1 MFSLKVRCVFL
12 VSALVLLLMLAHAPR
27 ACFAQEAGTNDD
39 RALAVDRALGVLR
52 NVVGLNVDAYN
63 WSIRAYGKGSFWDV
77 LPKEFV
83 GFDFWTDG
91 SQLEVYVYFVDGKVR
106 SISIYPHKGFP
117 LMVQRVQQAA
127 NEVEAAKGLLSR
139 YQAYCGATHV
149 EAFKAVLDTVEP
161 KTNTVKVYG
170 NVKFEAEYTKT
181 VDVENRPLDIARFV
195 WIYTFNGALSSFKW
209 VAINFENGYFRF
221 LTDIWNF
228 FEIGSYDV
236 RVDEKKAVE
245 IAVNAAKNYST
256 RVYMGR
262 DAGGNEMWVEVK
274 DFKVVGAKAV
284 SLIFGNGLFE
294 GEARDGNPY
303 KLYPVWTVE
312 VYFDDVY
319 AGGVY
324 GVWLNI
330 WADTGEV
337 WRIFPLTGPLGSP
350 PSDMVPI
357 ENGESEGQA
366 GGEEQEP
373 TTPDEDQEQDSTTP
387 DDTSN
392 SGTWLNLTQTALI
405 AIPTTALIALTT
417 VKVYSKRKRKPIKG

>member
-1 MFSLKVRCVFL
+1 MFSLKVRGVFL

-27 ACFAQEAGTNDD
+27 ACFAQEDATK
-39 RALAVDRALGVLR
+39 RALEIFR

-63 WSIRAYGKGSFWDV
+63 ASLISHTPNSVTYTLESKGSK
-77 LPKEFV
+77 LIA
-83 GFDFWTDG
+83 
-91 SQLEVYVYFVDGKVR
+91 YCAFVDGKLR
-106 SISIYPHKGFP
+106 SISMYVKEGLP
-117 LMVQRVQQAA
+117 LMLYTAA
-127 NEVEAAKGLLSR
+127 NEVEMAKDFLSR
-139 YQAYCGATHV
+139 YQAYCGAAHV
-149 EAFKAVLDTVEP
+149 EAFKAFLGMVEA
-161 KTNTVKVYG
+161 KTNIKKVSG
-170 NVKFEAEYTKT
+170 NIKFEAEYTKP
-181 VDVENRPLDIARFV
+181 VDVKNRTLDIATFR
-195 WIYTFNGALSSFKW
+195 WIYTFNGIEAFYKSVAL
-209 VAINFENGYFRF
+209 AFENGYFGGF
-221 LTDIWNF
+221 IDDWNLY
-228 FEIGSYDV
+228 EIGSYDIN
-236 RVDEKKAVE
+236 VDEKRAIE

-350 PSDMVPI
+350 PSDTVPI

-373 TTPDEDQEQDSTTP
+373 TTPDEDQEQEPTTP

-405 AIPTTALIALTT
+405 AIPITAGMALTT
-417 VKVYSKRKRKPIKG
+417 VKVYSKRKSKPIKG